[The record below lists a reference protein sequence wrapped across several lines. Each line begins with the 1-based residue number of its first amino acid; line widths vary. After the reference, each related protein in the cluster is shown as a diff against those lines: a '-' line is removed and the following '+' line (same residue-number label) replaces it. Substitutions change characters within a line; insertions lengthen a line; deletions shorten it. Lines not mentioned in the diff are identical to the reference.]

1 MANLD
6 KKNVRYNILII
17 LSYLIGIILILQLF
31 NLQIVHGEEYL
42 EQSNSRLTRETSIK
56 AARGNI
62 LDCNGN
68 ILAGTTT
75 KYVLEIYKSK
85 IEENVLNDTI
95 IRTINVL
102 EKNGDTYIDEFWI
115 EIEPIK
121 YKYEDNEKIKKW
133 LIENELDENLT
144 AEEALN
150 AYIEEYELQNYNLQ
164 DARKI
169 IAVRYGIEKNGYSS
183 MRAYTISSNI
193 NKLSVLEFEENKHNF
208 PGISTKDMPIRSYTY
223 GSLASHVIG
232 YVGKI
237 NSEEYKNNHGYD
249 IDDYIGKT
257 GIEYVLEK
265 YLKGTDGTR
274 QVDMSIDGTKTAE
287 YTTEEAVGGN
297 DVVLTIDSKV
307 QQKAEESLK
316 SNIEKI
322 KAGEYGTA
330 YNVETG
336 CAIAINVNTGEIIAM
351 CSYPDFEPKLFVN
364 GISQEKWNEYTQER
378 KKCIN

>member
-1 MANLD
+1 LANID
-6 KKNVRYNILII
+6 KKNVRYNVLII
-17 LSYLIGIILILQLF
+17 ISYLIGIILILQLF

-75 KYVLEIYKSK
+75 KFILQLYKSK
-85 IEENVLNDTI
+85 IDEKVLNDTI
-95 IRTINVL
+95 LAVIDIL
-102 EKNGDTYIDEFWI
+102 EKNSDEYIDEFPI
-115 EIEPIK
+115 ELEPVK
-121 YKYEDNEKIKKW
+121 YKYSDEEKIKNW
-133 LIENELDENLT
+133 LKENDLEENLS
-144 AEEALN
+144 AEEALDK
-150 AYIEEYELQNYNLQ
+150 YIEKYSLQQYSIQ

-169 IAVRYGIEKNGYSS
+169 ISVRYGIEKNGYSS
-183 MRAYTISSNI
+183 MKAYNISTSI
-193 NKLSVLEFEENKHNF
+193 SKLSVLEIEEQKHNL
-208 PGISTKDMPIRSYTY
+208 PGIATDNMPIRNYTY

-237 NSEEYKNNHGYD
+237 NSEEYKNNEGYD

-265 YLKGTDGTR
+265 YLKGIDGTK

-287 YTTEEAVGGN
+287 YTTEQAIGGN

-316 SNIEKI
+316 NNIEKI
-322 KAGEYGTA
+322 KNGEYGES

-336 CAIAINVNTGEIIAM
+336 SAIAISVETGEIIAM
-351 CSYPDFEPKLFVN
+351 CSYPDFEPELFVN
-364 GISQEKWNEYTQER
+364 GISQEKWDEYTSER
-378 KKCIN
+378 KKCFD